1 MANDGLIHYN
11 IVALNE
17 MITCLDERCMATIS
31 PKPFHGFPNI
41 DCFWLYIDIFQ
52 KCDMNLIKCSFK

>member
-17 MITCLDERCMATIS
+17 MITCLDEMYGHHKPKTIS
-31 PKPFHGFPNI
+31 WISQYRLFLAI
-41 DCFWLYIDIFQ
+41 Y
-52 KCDMNLIKCSFK
+52 

>member
-41 DCFWLYIDIFQ
+41 DCFGYILTYFRSVI
-52 KCDMNLIKCSFK
+52 

>member
-17 MITCLDERCMATIS
+17 MISCLDERCMATIS

-41 DCFWLYIDIFQ
+41 DCFGYILTYFRSVI
-52 KCDMNLIKCSFK
+52 